1 MAEESNSKGVVTTPF
16 FFLLTL
22 NALFTNVRNKKQSQS
37 KKNSM
42 KQNNIYNVVAAQ
54 TPQQNAF
61 DLSHQVLGTTTYGQ
75 MRPLKPVFCMPGD
88 RLKCEYE
95 ILIRTNPLASPAMQ
109 RIWATIHS
117 WYVPHRLVWEN
128 FERWIDYIKT
138 GGVLPAFPYIH
149 MTQAVYAASNLIY
162 DSMGIG
168 DPGGTNIFDLS
179 AIPFAAYQLIYNT
192 KYKDQNLITTNLWDD
207 EGGLIDGNNSTETGL
222 QQLRIRAWAHDY
234 FTSNLPTAQKGDPVS
249 LPLGN
254 VTIDEARVL
263 MNTAV
268 TGGSTTLTGSAGN
281 PITGKVNTGD
291 PDIGVD
297 NLYAEA
303 QTAPVGA
310 TTINDLRTAEALQ
323 KWLELIERSG
333 SRYEELLN
341 AAFNVKIRD
350 ERINRP
356 EYVGGTMSPVL
367 ISEVLQTSE
376 TDGTPQGNMAGHG
389 ISVSSGGYS
398 TFHAPEFG
406 YIIPILTIMPEAN
419 YSPAIPRHFTAIGD
433 PTQFPWPQFAHLG
446 EQATLNQELDP
457 QHATPGGTFGYLPR
471 YQEHKNIPNQVM
483 RSFLTNYTFWSETRD
498 LSGQDPALN
507 QQFVECDPG
516 NNIFAVP
523 GNENFVFNFMHK
535 ILAVRSLPKFGVP
548 SLK

>member
-1 MAEESNSKGVVTTPF
+1 MAN
-16 FFLLTL
+16 
-22 NALFTNVRNKKQSQS
+22 
-37 KKNSM
+37 
-42 KQNNIYNVVAAQ
+42 QNNIFNVVPVE
-54 TPQQNAF
+54 TPRQNAF
-61 DLSHQVLGTTTYGQ
+61 DLSHQCLGATDYGI
-75 MRPLKPVFCMPGD
+75 MKPLKPVFCMPGD
-88 RLKCEYE
+88 KMKCSYE
-95 ILIRTNPLASPAMQ
+95 ILIRCNPLAAPAMQ
-109 RIWATIHS
+109 RIWATIHT
-117 WYVPHRLVWEN
+117 WYVPHRLVWEK

-138 GGVLPAFPYIH
+138 GGVLPAFPYI
-149 MTQAVYAASNLIY
+149 TLDDTLWAANSNVF
-162 DSMGIG
+162 DSMGLG
-168 DPGGTNIFDLS
+168 DPGATNTFNIS
-179 AIPFAAYQLIYNT
+179 AIPFAAFQMIYNT
-192 KYKDQNLITTNLWDD
+192 RYRDQNLITTGLWDD
-207 EGGLIDGNNSTETGL
+207 ETGL
-222 QQLRIRAWAHDY
+222 SDGDNTAASGLLTERIRAWAHDY

-268 TGGSTTLTGSAGN
+268 TGGATTLTGSAGN
-281 PITGKVNTGD
+281 PIVGKVNTGD

-323 KWLELIERSG
+323 KWLEMLERSG

-341 AAFNVKIRD
+341 AAFNVRIRD

-389 ISVSSGGYS
+389 VTVASGGYS

-406 YIIPILTIMPEAN
+406 YMIPILTILPEAN
-419 YSPAIPRHFTAIGD
+419 YANAIPRHFSLITD
-433 PTQFPWPQFAHLG
+433 PTQYPWPQFAQLG
-446 EQATLNQELDP
+446 EQATLNKELDP
-457 QHATPGGTFGYLPR
+457 QHATPNGTFGYLPR
-471 YQEHKNIPNQVM
+471 YQEFRNIPNQVSA
-483 RSFLTNYTFWSETRD
+483 SFLDNYPHWSETRN
-498 LSGQDPALN
+498 LTGLDPALN
-507 QQFVECDPG
+507 KEFIECSPEG
-516 NNIFAVP
+516 AIFAVP
-523 GNENFVFNFMHK
+523 TANNFVFNFNHK